1 MPEYK
6 VKLEKNLNLGAAG
19 KERSKFSVKLKYFSS
34 ASYYHSIMTNSS
46 CLSPQAETLQKFWRS
61 IYMRELILL
70 ICAVLVF
77 TSAVFAQKQ
86 KGEADRVNIKPA
98 GAAKSDSRKK
108 TGKQNLLF
116 AGSSIDAELTST
128 LDVRKAKVGDSVVLK
143 TKKAV
148 KQDGEV
154 ILNKGA
160 KLIGRVTDVQQR
172 GKNAAESKIGMV
184 FDRIEGKGLSAPITA
199 SIVSITDTRA
209 AASVADTAMADVSG
223 SSRSSG
229 RASSGSSGGLLGG
242 GRLVGGV
249 GNTVGGVVNT
259 TTQTAGN
266 VVGTAGNTVGS
277 ATGTV
282 GRSLNGVRLTQSASG
297 SATSSTTVS
306 SANKNLRLEKGVTFN
321 VLLTGGTNN

>member
-1 MPEYK
+1 
-6 VKLEKNLNLGAAG
+6 
-19 KERSKFSVKLKYFSS
+19 
-34 ASYYHSIMTNSS
+34 
-46 CLSPQAETLQKFWRS
+46 
-61 IYMRELILL
+61 MRKLILFT
-70 ICAVLVF
+70 CAVLVF
-77 TSAVFAQKQ
+77 TSAVFAQKHKNEEERVDIQ
-86 KGEADRVNIKPA
+86 PADAP
-98 GAAKSDSRKK
+98 KSDSRKK
-108 TGKQNLLF
+108 TGKQDLLF
-116 AGSSIDAELTST
+116 ASSNIDAVLTSS

-143 TKKAV
+143 TKKAI

-154 ILNKGA
+154 IVNKGA
-160 KLIGRVTDVQQR
+160 KLIGRVTEVQQK
-172 GKNAAESKIGMV
+172 GKNAGESKIGMV

-242 GRLVGGV
+242 GGLVGGV

-266 VVGTAGNTVGS
+266 VTGTVVGTAGNTVGS
-277 ATGTV
+277 TTGAV

-297 SATSSTTVS
+297 SASNSTTVS